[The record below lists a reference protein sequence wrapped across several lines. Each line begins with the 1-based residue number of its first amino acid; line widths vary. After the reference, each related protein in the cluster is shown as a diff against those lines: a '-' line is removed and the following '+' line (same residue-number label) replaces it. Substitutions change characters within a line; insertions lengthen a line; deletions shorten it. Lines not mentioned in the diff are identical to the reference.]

1 MNKSRKDMTPAEKAW
16 DTYNKQRDKADA
28 ALAKLADL
36 AGDLGYGHL
45 ADAFSDD
52 LYEDYEILEEKLEEK
67 YGPNPD
73 EVDIDYD
80 NEDYEPE
87 EPLEDE
93 PEMKVYKAQLE
104 KAVEAFLMSK
114 TDDFTLNN

>member
-1 MNKSRKDMTPAEKAW
+1 MTPAEKAW

-73 EVDIDYD
+73 EVDDDYD
-80 NEDYEPE
+80 DEEDYESE
-87 EPLEDE
+87 EPLEE
-93 PEMKVYKAQLE
+93 ELEMKVYKAQLG
-104 KAVEAFLMSK
+104 KAVEALRTSLELHDK
-114 TDDFTLNN
+114 N